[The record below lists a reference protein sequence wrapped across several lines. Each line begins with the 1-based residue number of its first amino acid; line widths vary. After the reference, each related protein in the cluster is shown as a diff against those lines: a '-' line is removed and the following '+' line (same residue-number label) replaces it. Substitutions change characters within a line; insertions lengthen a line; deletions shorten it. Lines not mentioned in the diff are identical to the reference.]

1 MSADETIPVPTSDK
15 DGTQRIYDL
24 LAGKLQ
30 SMPESIRKSPRFV
43 VWAITAVINVLCR
56 LVIANSDMTKEQL
69 QKQVGDIF
77 SGYKEGKAEKRFL
90 N

>member
-1 MSADETIPVPTSDK
+1 MSDDGLLPVPASDK
-15 DGTQRIYDL
+15 EGTQRIYDM
-24 LAGKLQ
+24 LASELQ
-30 SMPESIRKSPRFV
+30 SLPESLRKSPRFP

-69 QKQVGDIF
+69 LKNVGDIF
-77 SGYKEGKAEKRFL
+77 TGYKENRAEKRLL